1 MGQLSN
7 LEAGFVVPVVTIAFI
22 IVYFGLLYAYE
33 RWQARRKKNA
43 NLPVTEKDSASAQEG
58 EN

>member
-7 LEAGFVVPVVTIAFI
+7 LEAGFVVPAVTVGFI

-33 RWQARRKKNA
+33 RWQAGRRKNE
-43 NLPVTEKDSASAQEG
+43 NPPVAEKDSNSAQG
-58 EN
+58 REN